1 MVKFEDVPK
10 EQRLN
15 YYMGEIVISD
25 SFAEHEARVV
35 WRELERAHLVSNKQP
50 AMFGRLLPRL
60 RDAYELPQVP
70 KDLREIASE
79 LLDTTW
85 KWHRYR
91 RDMVHDLLVMG
102 WGRTDDVHSAFRK
115 HPPRPMREIVDCA
128 IGLRECSYRLRG
140 LWIISPHWLGTAEEV
155 WEEADDLR
163 SWTRVAMGHLADV
176 PGVITGTKGPAPE
189 PPTGW
194 DGIVAMA
201 AADRQAGEARRRES
215 PTVPDPL
222 EDVEP

>member
-15 YYMGEIVISD
+15 YYTGEIVISD

-35 WRELERAHLVSNKQP
+35 WRELERAHLVSGKQP
-50 AMFGRLLPRL
+50 DMFGRLLPRL
-60 RDAYELPQVP
+60 RDAFELPQVP
-70 KDLREIASE
+70 NDLREIALE
-79 LLDTTW
+79 LLDTTR
-85 KWHRYR
+85 KWHQYR

-102 WGRTDDVHSAFRK
+102 WGREDDVHSAFRK

-128 IGLRECSYRLRG
+128 MGLRECSYRLRG

-155 WEEADDLR
+155 WEDADDLK

-189 PPTGW
+189 PHPGW

-201 AADRQAGEARRRES
+201 ASDRQAREAQRNALQVVI
-215 PTVPDPL
+215 VPF
-222 EDVEP
+222 EDVDA